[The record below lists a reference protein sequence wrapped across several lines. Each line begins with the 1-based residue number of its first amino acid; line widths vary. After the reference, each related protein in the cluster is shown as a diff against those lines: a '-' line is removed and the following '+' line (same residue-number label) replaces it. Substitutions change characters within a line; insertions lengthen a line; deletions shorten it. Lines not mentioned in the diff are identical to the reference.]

1 MVRLNVDQMSRYVS
15 PVNPTTY
22 PTLSISLLGIGLFLM
37 AWFFVYEVT
46 GTKYTRAWK
55 KEVLLALIASFFL
68 GYGGLFLLLWVG
80 IYV

>member
-22 PTLSISLLGIGLFLM
+22 PTLSIGLFLM